1 MTRKKHEAAFKAKLV
16 LEAIQEQK
24 TLNQIASENDVHPN
38 LLTRWKTDAIKGL
51 PQLFL
56 KDAGAIEKQQ
66 QLYERKIEELYTQI
80 GKLTIELDWLKKKSK
95 R

>member
-1 MTRKKHEAAFKAKLV
+1 MKKMHEAELKAKLV
-16 LEAIQEQK
+16 LETLQEQR
-24 TLNQIASENDVHPN
+24 TLNEIASENGVHPN
-38 LLTRWKTDAIKGL
+38 LLSRWKTDAIKGL

-56 KDAGAIEKQQ
+56 KETGEIEKQRQ
-66 QLYERKIEELYTQI
+66 QYERKIEELYTQI

>member
-1 MTRKKHEAAFKAKLV
+1 MRKKHEAELKAKLV
-16 LEAIQEQK
+16 LEAIREEK
-24 TLNQIASENDVHPN
+24 TLNQIASENNVHPN

-56 KDAGAIEKQQ
+56 KNADEIGKLKQV
-66 QLYERKIEELYTQI
+66 YERKIEELYTQI
-80 GKLTIELDWLKKKSK
+80 GKLTTELEWLKKKSV